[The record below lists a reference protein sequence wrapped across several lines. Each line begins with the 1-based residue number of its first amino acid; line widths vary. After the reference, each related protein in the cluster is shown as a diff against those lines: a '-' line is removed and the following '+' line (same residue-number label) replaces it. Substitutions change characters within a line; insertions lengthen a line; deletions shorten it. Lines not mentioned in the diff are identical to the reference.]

1 MYAFSPHSKAIEFSN
16 ECWEY
21 VCVCACSVP
30 TVYRVYVSHC
40 VRRHTYTHSHTLHF
54 FENVF
59 FSFYSENMI
68 SRAQTYCHAPV
79 QMCCELQFMVDD
91 NAMWRRNKQIYLHLF
106 NGSIY
111 KPHFVQLSRWCFSCS
126 LHFASCTFSNPLL
139 FVFNTFVMTLPYMN
153 EKEKVN

>member
-1 MYAFSPHSKAIEFSN
+1 MRFHRIQRPLNFQMSAEST
-16 ECWEY
+16 
-21 VCVCACSVP
+21 CACVLALCRLYTGCMYH
-30 TVYRVYVSHC
+30 TVLGV
-40 VRRHTYTHSHTLHF
+40 THTLTHTLSTF
-54 FENVF
+54 LRMFF